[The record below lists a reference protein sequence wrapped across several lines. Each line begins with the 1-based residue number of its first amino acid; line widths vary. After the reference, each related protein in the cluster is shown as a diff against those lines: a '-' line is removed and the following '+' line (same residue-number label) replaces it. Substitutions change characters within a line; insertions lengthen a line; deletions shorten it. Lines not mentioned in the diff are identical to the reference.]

1 MSAYDM
7 APPGYGI
14 YPVQGTVPEFRMY
27 QKADGTIEQHV
38 RYINKSVG
46 YTGKWMVVPVVKEEV
61 NGNSDS
67 TTA

>member
-1 MSAYDM
+1 M
-7 APPGYGI
+7 APPGYGV
-14 YPVQGTVPEFRMY
+14 YPGSTPEFRMY

-38 RYINKSVG
+38 RYVNKGMG

-61 NGNSDS
+61 NGNIDS

>member
-1 MSAYDM
+1 MSTDDM

-14 YPVQGTVPEFRMY
+14 YPVEGTVPEFRMY
-27 QKADGTIEQHV
+27 QKANGVIEQHV

-46 YTGKWMVVPVVKEEV
+46 YTGKWMVIPIVKEAA

-67 TTA
+67 TPA